1 MMKLMTT
8 NKDNA
13 YEDSQKSDWRTL
25 SLLNYATVRILGLI
39 NKLRGSNFIVF

>member
-1 MMKLMTT
+1 MTKLMTT

-25 SLLNYATVRILGLI
+25 SLLKYALLRILGLV
-39 NKLRGSNFIVF
+39 NKLRGSNFFVF